1 MKATGIVRRID
12 DLGRVVIP
20 KEIRRSLRIR
30 EGDPLEI
37 YVEDGAVIYKKYRPL
52 FEFPSSSVD
61 KFARSLGALCAHSV
75 LITDRD
81 NVVAVSGVSRRE
93 YIEQTISNELE
104 AIIESRRQYTY
115 NPDNVVHPT
124 FDANCR
130 PASFVLPIISDGD
143 VYGSVVLLIDDKIR
157 TPSETDIKL
166 AQNTAAMIGCLLI
179 E

>member
-81 NVVAVSGVSRRE
+81 SVVAVSGVSRRE
-93 YIEQTISNELE
+93 YIEKTISNELE
-104 AIIESRRQYTY
+104 PIIGSRRQYTY
-115 NPDNVVHPT
+115 DSDNIVRPT

-130 PASFVLPIISDGD
+130 PASLVIPIISNGD
-143 VYGSVVLLIDDKIR
+143 VYGSVVLLADDQIQI
-157 TPSETDIKL
+157 PSETDVKL
-166 AQNTAAMIGCLLI
+166 AKNTAAMIGCML
-179 E
+179 EE

>member
-12 DLGRVVIP
+12 DLGRVIIP

-37 YVEDGAVIYKKYRPL
+37 YVEDGAVIYKRYRPL

-61 KFARSLGALCAHSV
+61 KFARSLATLCAHSV

-81 NVVAVSGVSRRE
+81 SVVAASGVSRRE
-93 YIEQTISNELE
+93 YLEKTISNELE
-104 AIIESRRQYTY
+104 PIIDSRRQYTY
-115 NPDNVVHPT
+115 DSDNIVRPT

-130 PASFVLPIISDGD
+130 PASLVIPIIANGD
-143 VYGSVVLLIDDKIR
+143 VCGSVVLLADDQIQI
-157 TPSETDIKL
+157 PSETDVKL
-166 AQNTAAMIGCLLI
+166 AKNTAAMIGCML
-179 E
+179 EE

>member
-81 NVVAVSGVSRRE
+81 SVVAASGVIKRE
-93 YIEQTISNELE
+93 YIEKTISNELE
-104 AIIESRRQYTY
+104 SIIDSRRQYTY
-115 NPDNVVHPT
+115 DSDNIVRPT
-124 FDANCR
+124 LDANCR
-130 PASFVLPIISDGD
+130 PVALVLPIIANGD
-143 VYGSVVLLIDDKIR
+143 VCGSVVLLADDQIQIL
-157 TPSETDIKL
+157 SEVDVKL
-166 AQNTAAMIGCLLI
+166 ARNAATMIGCML
-179 E
+179 EE

>member
-12 DLGRVVIP
+12 DLGRVIIP

-37 YVEDGAVIYKKYRPL
+37 YVEDGAVIYKKYRPM
-52 FEFPSSSVD
+52 FNVPSSVG
-61 KFARSLGALCAHSV
+61 KFAQALDALSAHSV

-81 NVVAVSGVSRRE
+81 SVVAVSGVSKRE

-115 NPDNVVHPT
+115 NPDNVVRPT
-124 FDANCR
+124 LYANCR
-130 PASFVLPIISDGD
+130 PASFVLPIIVDGD
-143 VYGSVVLLIDDKIR
+143 VYGSVVLLADDRIQ
-157 TPSETDIKL
+157 TPSEVDVKL
-166 AQNTAAMIGCLLI
+166 AQNTAYMIGCML
-179 E
+179 EE

>member
-37 YVEDGAVIYKKYRPL
+37 YVEDGAVIYKRYRPL

-61 KFARSLGALCAHSV
+61 KFARSLATLCAHSV

-81 NVVAVSGVSRRE
+81 SVVAASGVSRRE
-93 YIEQTISNELE
+93 YIEKTISNELE
-104 AIIESRRQYTY
+104 SIIDSRIQYTY
-115 NPDNVVHPT
+115 DSDNIVRPT
-124 FDANCR
+124 LDANCR
-130 PASFVLPIISDGD
+130 PVALVLPIIANGD
-143 VYGSVVLLIDDKIR
+143 VCGSVVLLVDDMTQ
-157 TPSETDIKL
+157 TPSEVDVKL
-166 AQNTAAMIGCLLI
+166 AKNTATMIGCML
-179 E
+179 EE

>member
-37 YVEDGAVIYKKYRPL
+37 YVEDGAVIYKRYRPL
-52 FEFPSSSVD
+52 FEFPFSSVD

-81 NVVAVSGVSRRE
+81 SVVAASGVIKRE
-93 YIEQTISNELE
+93 YIEKTISNELE
-104 AIIESRRQYTY
+104 SIIDSRRQYTY
-115 NPDNVVHPT
+115 DSDNIVRPT
-124 FDANCR
+124 LDANCR
-130 PASFVLPIISDGD
+130 PVALVLPIIANGD
-143 VYGSVVLLIDDKIR
+143 VCGSVVLLADDGIQ
-157 TPSETDIKL
+157 TPSEVDVKL
-166 AQNTAAMIGCLLI
+166 ARNTATMIGCML
-179 E
+179 EE

>member
-12 DLGRVVIP
+12 DLGRVIIP

-37 YVEDGAVIYKKYRPL
+37 YVEDGAIIYKKYHPISSL
-52 FEFPSSSVD
+52 SSSVGR
-61 KFARSLGALCAHSV
+61 FAQVLESLSSHSV

-81 NVVAVSGVSRRE
+81 SVVAVSGVSKRE
-93 YIEQTISNELE
+93 YIEQTISNELN

-115 NPDNVVHPT
+115 NPDNVVRPT

-130 PASFVLPIISDGD
+130 PASLILPIIANGD
-143 VYGSVVLLIDDKIR
+143 VYGSVVLLADDRIQ
-157 TPSETDIKL
+157 TPNEVDVKL
-166 AQNTAAMIGCLLI
+166 AQNTAAMIGCQL
-179 E
+179 EE